1 MSGSSITAN
10 VPGDFFIA
18 GKKKVSHW
26 RAFEATLT
34 PGQDPDL
41 WQRAFKEYFHAR
53 LSHRYL
59 KPIEALQKIGSKSG
73 EGFSIVAIQCSLIEF
88 LESTLKGI
96 SYRHHRK
103 GDPPLRQYEYSE
115 SGRIFESFLVQRTP
129 FDREFTP
136 QLAHD
141 FYVSVRCGV
150 LHEAR
155 TKNGWTIQA
164 KSKTGQVIDANLHTL
179 YRDDFQASLLAFVE
193 WYEKALPS
201 DPALQEAFVRKFNDL
216 CV

>member
-1 MSGSSITAN
+1 LLVN
-10 VPGDFFIA
+10 RV
-18 GKKKVSHW
+18 V
-26 RAFEATLT
+26 REATL
-34 PGQDPDL
+34 QAL
-41 WQRAFKEYFHAR
+41 YWVAFCGYICPR
-53 LSHRYL
+53 
-59 KPIEALQKIGSKSG
+59 I
-73 EGFSIVAIQCSLIEF
+73 
-88 LESTLKGI
+88 
-96 SYRHHRK
+96 
-103 GDPPLRQYEYSE
+103 